1 LPEAVFRRCA
11 VVAVDA
17 VPTALAEAGDLLPL
31 LEKGRLH
38 PRQLVELGDVITG
51 RHAGRTVADQVTVFE
66 SQGMAIQDLAVAV
79 RVVAAARERGLGV
92 ELPLQ

>member
-1 LPEAVFRRCA
+1 M
-11 VVAVDA
+11 VAVDA

-38 PRQLVELGDVITG
+38 ARQLVELGDVITG
-51 RHAGRTVADQVTVFE
+51 RLAGRTAADQITVFE